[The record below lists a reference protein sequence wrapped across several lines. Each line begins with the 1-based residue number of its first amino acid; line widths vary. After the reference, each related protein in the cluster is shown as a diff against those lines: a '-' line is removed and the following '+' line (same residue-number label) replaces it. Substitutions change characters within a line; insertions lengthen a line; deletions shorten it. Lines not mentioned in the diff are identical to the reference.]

1 MSDLRVKVKYYDIEI
16 EYSIP
21 LTERDYLEVGK
32 TTQASIVDFIKQTT
46 ECVEQLIITGRKS
59 LEN

>member
-1 MSDLRVKVKYYDIEI
+1 MSDLRIKVKYYDIEI
-16 EYSIP
+16 EYSVP
-21 LTERDYLEVGK
+21 LKERDYLEVG
-32 TTQASIVDFIKQTT
+32 TIVDFIKQTT

>member
-1 MSDLRVKVKYYDIEI
+1 MSDLRIKIKYYDIEI

-21 LTERDYLEVGK
+21 LKERDYLES
-32 TTQASIVDFIKQTT
+32 TQAPIIGFVKQTT